1 MKTVKNKAIKKNA
14 AKKQTLLF
22 YTIAL
27 LIPFAFFVLLE
38 LGLRLVGFGQH
49 VPLFIENP
57 AHPSYQLPRP
67 DVMSRYFPAN
77 APQPSVTMEANF
89 ILKEKPKN
97 GYRVIV
103 QGGST
108 AAGFPY
114 GLGASIAG
122 TLDQR
127 LKPSLPGKHV
137 EVLNTAMSAVNS
149 YTLLD
154 LADEIIQQ
162 KPDAVLIYAGHNEY
176 LGILGVGSNYTAM
189 GSGTSTRWF
198 LKLKDF
204 RVFQLIQSLYFGL
217 SQSNETASPA
227 NSSSEASIESK
238 GQQSR
243 TFMAK
248 VAKNKAIP
256 KDSSVY
262 KQGLEQFENNMSTL
276 LEKYQHAGIQVFI
289 STIASNYSDHPPFS
303 SLPLED
309 KFKTIAD
316 EIFNN
321 KQQLNET
328 QRISNFKKASSQ
340 LMSSSSA
347 DLHFKLARLALNL
360 NDLELAKLHFGLALE
375 HDQLRFRAPSAINDI
390 IRELARQYDA
400 VLVDAEKELAL
411 RSPNGI
417 IGRTMMLEHLHP
429 NLQGYFV
436 ISNAFYNAI
445 AKNAVTNNASA
456 KNALDKSFEL
466 KPFLNVSIERAW
478 EERLILPQEEYY
490 GFATIL
496 NLTSDYPFTDNP
508 RKPTLPKPSD
518 WQQQAGL
525 DFFLKKVDWLKMME
539 ASLNRYKSQGNQ
551 VMMAKTIQIL
561 ADALPHNGLYNLQI
575 AEIKYKKKRLNESLY
590 YYRRAKLAGA
600 IGDAIDNNI
609 SVLENTLNKQGTKR

>member
-1 MKTVKNKAIKKNA
+1 MNKAKNKHLKTRSSGRQK
-14 AKKQTLLF
+14 TLF
-22 YTIAL
+22 YTIAF
-27 LIPFAFFVLLE
+27 LIPLLFFVILE
-38 LGLRLVGFGQH
+38 LGLRVIGFGQH
-49 VPLFIENP
+49 VPLFIDNP

-67 DVMSRYFPAN
+67 DVMLRYFPAN

-89 ILKEKPKN
+89 LLKEKPDN

-154 LADEIIQQ
+154 FADEIIQQ

-176 LGILGVGSNYTAM
+176 LGILGVGSNFTAM
-189 GSGTSTRWF
+189 GSGTSTSWF
-198 LKLKDF
+198 LTLKNF
-204 RVFQLIQSLYFGL
+204 RVFQLIQGLYFGL
-217 SQSNETASPA
+217 SSSDN
-227 NSSSEASIESK
+227 NSSSTTTTKQGHTEPE

-256 KDSSVY
+256 KESGIY
-262 KQGLEQFENNMSTL
+262 AQGIEQFENNMSSL
-276 LEKYQHAGIQVFI
+276 LQKYKSAGIQVYI
-289 STIASNYSDHPPFS
+289 STIASNYADHAPFS

-309 KFKTIAD
+309 KFKKTVS
-316 EIFNN
+316 ELFSYSTKLNQ
-321 KQQLNET
+321 KQQAAKLRQTSSRLIE
-328 QRISNFKKASSQ
+328 SN
-340 LMSSSSA
+340 SA
-347 DLHFKLARLALNL
+347 DLHFRLAKFALKL
-360 NDLELAKLHFGLALE
+360 NDPEVAKTHFTLALE
-375 HDQLRFRAPSAINDI
+375 HDQLRFRAPSAINDT
-390 IRELARQYDA
+390 IRELAQRYDA
-400 VLVDAEKELAL
+400 VLVDAEKELAI

-417 IGRTMMLEHLHP
+417 VGRTMMLEHLHP

-436 ISNAFYNAI
+436 ISNAFYNAL
-445 AKNAVTNNASA
+445 ASNANI
-456 KNALDKSFEL
+456 
-466 KPFLNVSIERAW
+466 KPFLNVNIERAW

-496 NLTSDYPFTDNP
+496 NLTSDYPFTTNP

-518 WQQQAGL
+518 WQQQVGL
-525 DFFLKKVDWLKMME
+525 DFFLKKIDWLKMME
-539 ASLNRYKSQGNQ
+539 VSLNRYKTQGNQ

-600 IGDAIDNNI
+600 IGDTIDNNI
-609 SVLENTLNKQGTKR
+609 KLIEQALNKQSSSLQ